1 MENRLLPPSFLFRFA
16 IPCRSRST
24 LWGEQGANLEEQ
36 YRLPFLGEVDQR
48 TAWADVRAA
57 WSREGISFYVRVA
70 GKRQP
75 IWCRDSRIEDSD
87 GFQVWIDTRDTHNVH
102 RASRFCHRF
111 AFLPAGSRKNLDDPM
126 AIMLAINRARESPK
140 PVSSTALKVR
150 REKRIDG
157 YLLQAHIPAEALTGF
172 DPTEH
177 PRLGFMYAVI
187 DRELGWQTL
196 NLGPEFPIT
205 EDPSLWS
212 TLELVD

>member
-1 MENRLLPPSFLFRFA
+1 
-16 IPCRSRST
+16 
-24 LWGEQGANLEEQ
+24 
-36 YRLPFLGEVDQR
+36 
-48 TAWADVRAA
+48 
-57 WSREGISFYVRVA
+57 
-70 GKRQP
+70 
-75 IWCRDSRIEDSD
+75 
-87 GFQVWIDTRDTHNVH
+87 
-102 RASRFCHRF
+102 
-111 AFLPAGSRKNLDDPM
+111 M

-177 PRLGFMYAVI
+177 PKLGFMYAVI